1 MKNQIFIIISI
12 IATLGFYYFLYDF
25 QKTQNI
31 HLINRLDIMDEKLDS
46 LLNLKSE
53 NTPFVSTV
61 DYKDNNIVKNKI
73 IDFAD
78 SLNKLLG
85 EEKFHKVM
93 DESKNKLSSL
103 EIPVID
109 TICYDLSEQYKIIN
123 FYKNK
128 IRLKNILV
136 PGSILMSIN
145 DTLTHNEILYILN
158 EINGEGGYIKL
169 YNTIDGNEC
178 KFHKATP

>member
-1 MKNQIFIIISI
+1 MKNKISIIISI
-12 IATLGFYYFLYDF
+12 IITLGFYYFLYDF

-31 HLINRLDIMDEKLDS
+31 HLINKLDIMDKKLDS

-85 EEKFHKVM
+85 EEKFHKIM
-93 DESKNKLSSL
+93 DESKNKPSSL
-103 EIPVID
+103 EISIID

-128 IRLKNILV
+128 IRLKNILA

-145 DTLTHNEILYILN
+145 DTLIHNEILYILN
-158 EINGEGGYIKL
+158 EINGGGGYIKL
-169 YNTIDGNEC
+169 YNTIDDNEC
-178 KFHKATP
+178 KFHKVTP